1 MLKGK
6 NAVITGARTG
16 IGRATVEKLAS
27 EGVNIWACAHR
38 ENEDF
43 KNDME
48 RLAQVHGV
56 WIEPV
61 YFDLEDEEAVMAAL
75 KGIIKEKKPIDI
87 LVNNAGV
94 FPPLSSF
101 SMTSIAGM
109 RRVFEVNFFSQALI
123 SQLVLKMMMRHQAG
137 AIVNTVSVAGLD
149 GDIGVTAY
157 GASKAALALSTKV
170 WAKEFAQYG
179 IRVNAV
185 APGLIDTDLNHHL
198 EAGTKEALINKSGLG
213 RQGTAN
219 EVAEAIAYLVS
230 DKASF
235 INGQVIRV
243 DGGI

>member
-61 YFDLEDEEAVMAAL
+61 YFDLEDEEAVKAAL

-94 FPPLSSF
+94 PYGALMQ
-101 SMTSIAGM
+101 MTPIKELK
-109 RRVFEVNFFSQALI
+109 RIFEINFFSQILI
-123 SQLVLKMMMRHQAG
+123 TQLITKAMMKQHSG
-137 AIVNTVSVAGLD
+137 TVVNVASVVGLD
-149 GDIGVTAY
+149 GDIGYTAY
-157 GASKAALALSTKV
+157 GSSKAALAFSTKV
-170 WAKEFAQYG
+170 MAKELATYG
-179 IRVNAV
+179 IRINAI
-185 APGLIDTDLNHHL
+185 APGLIETTMGKAMDESYQLKMVDLSSL
-198 EAGTKEALINKSGLG
+198 KRMGQSM
-213 RQGTAN
+213 
-219 EVAEAIAYLVS
+219 EVANIIAFLLSAEASYIT
-230 DKASF
+230 
-235 INGQVIRV
+235 GQIWRI
-243 DGGI
+243 DGGM

>member
-61 YFDLEDEEAVMAAL
+61 YFDLEDEEAVKAAL

-94 FPPLSSF
+94 PYGALMQ
-101 SMTSIAGM
+101 MTPIKELK
-109 RRVFEVNFFSQALI
+109 RIFEINFFDVIIILVCLVHVKIVFDFIEEIRRILI
-123 SQLVLKMMMRHQAG
+123 
-137 AIVNTVSVAGLD
+137 I
-149 GDIGVTAY
+149 
-157 GASKAALALSTKV
+157 
-170 WAKEFAQYG
+170 
-179 IRVNAV
+179 
-185 APGLIDTDLNHHL
+185 
-198 EAGTKEALINKSGLG
+198 
-213 RQGTAN
+213 
-219 EVAEAIAYLVS
+219 
-230 DKASF
+230 
-235 INGQVIRV
+235 
-243 DGGI
+243 